1 MRHSYGADRLHDI
14 LLECDAVFT
23 GRNLATFRPCMRHSY
38 GADRLHDILLE
49 CDAVFTGRNLAT
61 FRRDVLLLSSV

>member
-1 MRHSYGADRLHDI
+1 
-14 LLECDAVFT
+14 
-23 GRNLATFRPCMRHSY
+23 MRHSY